1 MKVLVVTNMYPTA
14 SEPWFGSFVRDQ
26 VEDLRALGLDLE
38 LLSFDGRHRASEYG
52 RAARRVRQMTRTG
65 RFDLLHAHYGVT
77 GAVALSQRSVPVVTT
92 FHGSD
97 TGHIRWQ
104 RIVSAVVARRSVP
117 IFVHRAGAQLLWCRS
132 GHVIP
137 AGVDTEAFVPA
148 DRSAIRG
155 RLGWNEE
162 CRYILFPSSRH
173 NQVKRPDLFA
183 ATVEALRGAGQRVE
197 PVYLENLSRAQAA
210 EVIAAVDLTLV
221 TSDWEGSPVAVR
233 ESLACETPVVS
244 VPVGDVVDTLAGLPG
259 CEIAARE
266 PAALAAAVTRALASP
281 RSNALRERALVTSRV
296 RTAERVA
303 AVYREVL
310 VSGASRSTRRS

>member
-14 SEPWFGSFVRDQ
+14 AEPWFGSFVRDQ
-26 VEDLRALGLDLE
+26 VEDLRKLGIELE
-38 LLSFDGRHRASEYG
+38 LLSFDGRDHAYAYA
-52 RAARRVRQMTRTG
+52 RAARRVRQLARTG
-65 RFDLLHAHYGVT
+65 RFDLLHAHYGLT

-117 IFVHRAGAQLLWCRS
+117 IFVHRAGARLLWC
-132 GHVIP
+132 GNGYVIP

-148 DRSAIRG
+148 DRSALRG
-155 RLGWNEE
+155 RLGWDEE
-162 CRYILFPSSRH
+162 SRYVLFPSSLH
-173 NQVKRPDLFA
+173 NKVKRHELFA
-183 ATVEALRGAGQRVE
+183 ATLEALRAAGQRVE

-210 EVIAAVDLTLV
+210 DVVAAVDVMLV

-244 VPVGDVVDTLAGLPG
+244 VPVGDVVETLAGLPG
-259 CEIAARE
+259 CEIATRE

-281 RSNALRERALVTSRV
+281 RSIALRERALATSRA
-296 RTAERVA
+296 RTAERLA

-310 VSGASRSTRRS
+310 AS

>member
-1 MKVLVVTNMYPTA
+1 MKVLVVTNMYPTTA
-14 SEPWFGSFVRDQ
+14 EPWFGSFVRDQ
-26 VEDLRALGLDLE
+26 VDDLRALGLDLE
-38 LLSFDGRHRASEYG
+38 LLTFEGRRHATEYG
-52 RAARRVRQMTRTG
+52 RAARRVRQLTRNG
-65 RFDLLHAHYGVT
+65 RFDLLHAHYGLT

-104 RIVSAVVARRSVP
+104 RIVSAAVARRSVP

-132 GHVIP
+132 GYVIP

-148 DRSAIRG
+148 DRSAIRN

-162 CRYILFPSSRH
+162 SRYILFPGSRH
-173 NQVKRPDLFA
+173 NRVKRPDLFA
-183 ATVEALRGAGQRVE
+183 ATVDRLLASGQRVE

-210 EVIAAVDLTLV
+210 EVIAAVDLTLM
-221 TSDWEGSPVAVR
+221 TSDWEGSPVTVR

-244 VPVGDVVDTLAGLPG
+244 VPVGDVAETLAGLPG
-259 CEIAARE
+259 CEVAARE
-266 PAALAAAVTRALASP
+266 PASLAAAVTRALASP
-281 RSNALRERALVTSRV
+281 RSHALRERALATSRA

-310 VSGASRSTRRS
+310 S

>member
-1 MKVLVVTNMYPTA
+1 MYPTPA
-14 SEPWFGSFVRDQ
+14 EPWFGSFVRDQ
-26 VEDLRALGLDLE
+26 VEDLRKLGLDVE
-38 LLSFDGRHRASEYG
+38 LFAFDGRQHASEYA
-52 RAARRVRQMTRTG
+52 RAARRVRQLTQGERL
-65 RFDLLHAHYGVT
+65 DLVHAHYGLT
-77 GAVALSQRSVPVVTT
+77 GAVALGQRSVPVVTT

-104 RIVSAVVARRSVP
+104 RMVSAVVARRSVP

-137 AGVDTEAFVPA
+137 VGVDTDAFVPA
-148 DRSAIRG
+148 DRSAMRD

-162 CRYILFPSSRH
+162 ARYLLFPGSRH

-183 ATVEALRGAGQRVE
+183 ATIDALRAAGQRVE

-210 EVIAAVDLTLV
+210 EVIAAVDLTLM
-221 TSDWEGSPVAVR
+221 TSDWEGSPVTVR

-244 VPVGDVVDTLAGLPG
+244 VPVGDVAETLAALPG
-259 CEIAARE
+259 CEIAPRE
-266 PAALAAAVTRALASP
+266 PASLAAAVTRALASP
-281 RSNALRERALVTSRV
+281 PSPALRERALTTSRT

-303 AVYREVL
+303 AVYREV
-310 VSGASRSTRRS
+310 VAG

>member
-26 VEDLRALGLDLE
+26 VEDLRALGLDVE
-38 LLSFDGRHRASEYG
+38 LLSFDGRHRETEYG
-52 RAARRVRQMTRTG
+52 RAARRVRQLTRTG
-65 RFDLLHAHYGVT
+65 RFDLLHAHYGLA

-97 TGHIRWQ
+97 TGYIRWQ
-104 RIVSAVVARRSVP
+104 RIVSAVVARWSVP
-117 IFVHRAGAQLLWCRS
+117 IFVNRAGVHLLWCRS

-137 AGVDTEAFVPA
+137 AGVDTEVFVPA
-148 DRSAIRG
+148 DRSAIRH

-162 CRYILFPSSRH
+162 CSYILFPGSRH
-173 NQVKRPDLFA
+173 DQRKRPDLFA
-183 ATVEALRGAGQRVE
+183 ATVDALRTAGQRVE
-197 PVYLENLSRAQAA
+197 PVYLENLSRAESA
-210 EVIAAVDLTLV
+210 EVIAAVDLTLM

-244 VPVGDVVDTLAGLPG
+244 VPVGDVVETLAGLPG

-281 RSNALRERALVTSRV
+281 RSHALRERALATSRA

-303 AVYREVL
+303 AVYGEVL
-310 VSGASRSTRRS
+310 ASGASRSPRRS

>member
-14 SEPWFGSFVRDQ
+14 AEPWFGSFVRDQ

-38 LLSFDGRHRASEYG
+38 LLSFEGRQHATEYV
-52 RAARRVRQMTRTG
+52 RAAGRVRQLTRTG
-65 RFDLLHAHYGVT
+65 RFDLVHAHYGLT

-104 RIVSAVVARRSVP
+104 RIVSAVVAHRSVP
-117 IFVHRAGAQLLWCRS
+117 IFVHRAGVQLLWCRS

-148 DRSAIRG
+148 DRAVLRD
-155 RLGWNEE
+155 RLGWNEDS
-162 CRYILFPSSRH
+162 RYILFPSSRH

-183 ATVEALRGAGQRVE
+183 STVDVLRATGQRIE

-221 TSDWEGSPVAVR
+221 TSDSEGSPVTVR

-244 VPVGDVVDTLAGLPG
+244 VPVGDVIETLAGLPG

-266 PAALAAAVTRALASP
+266 PASLAAAVTRALASP
-281 RSNALRERALVTSRV
+281 RSHALRERALATSRSL
-296 RTAERVA
+296 TAERVA
-303 AVYREVL
+303 AVYRQVL
-310 VSGASRSTRRS
+310 AS

>member
-1 MKVLVVTNMYPTA
+1 MYPTPA
-14 SEPWFGSFVRDQ
+14 EPWFGSFVRDQ
-26 VEDLRALGLDLE
+26 VEDLRKLGLAVE
-38 LLSFDGRHRASEYG
+38 LLAFDGRQRASEYA
-52 RAARRVRQMTRTG
+52 RAVRRVRQLTRTG
-65 RFDLLHAHYGVT
+65 RFDLLHAHYGLT

-137 AGVDTEAFVPA
+137 AGIDTDAFVPA
-148 DRSAIRG
+148 DRSAVRD
-155 RLGWNEE
+155 RLRWSEE
-162 CRYILFPSSRH
+162 SHYILFPGSRR

-183 ATVEALRGAGQRVE
+183 ATMDALHAAGQRVE
-197 PVYLENLSRAQAA
+197 PVYLENLSRAQVA
-210 EVIAAVDLTLV
+210 EVIAAVDVTLV
-221 TSDWEGSPVAVR
+221 TSDWEGSPVTVR

-244 VPVGDVVDTLAGLPG
+244 VPVGDVPETLAGLPG

-281 RSNALRERALVTSRV
+281 RSHSLRERALATSRA

-303 AVYREVL
+303 AVYRGVL
-310 VSGASRSTRRS
+310 AS